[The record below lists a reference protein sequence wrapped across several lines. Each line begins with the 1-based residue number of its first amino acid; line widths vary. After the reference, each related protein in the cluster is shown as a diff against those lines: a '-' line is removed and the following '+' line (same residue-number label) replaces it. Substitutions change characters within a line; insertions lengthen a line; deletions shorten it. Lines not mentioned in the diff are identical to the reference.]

1 VDAGAAG
8 SEKRMISTPVFTA
21 QERHIL
27 RQLWSIAA
35 TLDHR
40 RQTAAALERQLAEC
54 SEEWRRRFLLRDL
67 LAARQA
73 EESTILDLRDGV
85 YRACS
90 LVGPMASYDC
100 AEEP

>member
-1 VDAGAAG
+1 
-8 SEKRMISTPVFTA
+8 MIGTPVFTA

-27 RQLWSIAA
+27 KQLWSIAA

-54 SEEWRRRFLLRDL
+54 PEEWRRRFLLRDL

-73 EESTILDLRDGV
+73 EESTILDLRDRV
-85 YRACS
+85 CHVCS
-90 LVGPMASYDC
+90 LVGPMPAYD
-100 AEEP
+100 EDGE